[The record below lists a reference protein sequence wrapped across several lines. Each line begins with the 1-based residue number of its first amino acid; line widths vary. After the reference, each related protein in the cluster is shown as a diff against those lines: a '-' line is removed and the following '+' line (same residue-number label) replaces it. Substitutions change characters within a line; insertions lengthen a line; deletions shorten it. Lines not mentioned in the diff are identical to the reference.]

1 MSEEVYT
8 NCTNAGPVSVYVKDG
23 KIVRIRPLAAAEG
36 DFKPWT
42 IEANGHKYTP
52 ERKFNLAPYI
62 HAERDRVYSQDRIR
76 YPMKRK
82 DFDPNGA
89 RNPQNRG
96 KSPYQ
101 RIGWDEALDMV
112 GAEIRRVREDLW
124 TFGPLRDDLLSPQ
137 LGRRGLQNGPL
148 LPFSQHARLH
158 AGFRQPG

>member
-52 ERKFNLAPYI
+52 ERKFNLAPYV
-62 HAERDRVYSQDRIR
+62 HAERDRVYSEDRIR
-76 YPMKRK
+76 YPMKRM

-96 KSPYQ
+96 KSPHQ
-101 RIGWDEALDMV
+101 RISWDEALDMV
-112 GAEIRRVREDLW
+112 GAEIRRVRDDLW
-124 TFGPLRDDLLSPQ
+124 TFGA
-137 LGRRGLQNGPL
+137 RR
-148 LPFSQHARLH
+148 A
-158 AGFRQPG
+158 